1 MGWVGGSGD
10 EFKKKQYL
18 KILKIKFSGEKINPE
33 RWHSPYSVSLG
44 IIFPTSV
51 NKNHFKVL

>member
-18 KILKIKFSGEKINPE
+18 KMLKIKVLGEKK
-33 RWHSPYSVSLG
+33 S
-44 IIFPTSV
+44 
-51 NKNHFKVL
+51 